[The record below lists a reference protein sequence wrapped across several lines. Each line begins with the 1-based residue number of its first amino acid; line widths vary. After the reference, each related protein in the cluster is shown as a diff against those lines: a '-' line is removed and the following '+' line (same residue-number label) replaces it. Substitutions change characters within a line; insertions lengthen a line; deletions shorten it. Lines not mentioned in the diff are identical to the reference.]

1 MRVFREIGTL
11 SCVRLPVR
19 VQRRASLQVANY
31 TVPRDARLWHTH
43 ANLPATS
50 VALERIDR
58 RNAAWKQYAS
68 GPLG

>member
-11 SCVRLPVR
+11 CVCVRLC
-19 VQRRASLQVANY
+19 VQRLQVDNY

-58 RNAAWKQYAS
+58 RNAAWKRYAS